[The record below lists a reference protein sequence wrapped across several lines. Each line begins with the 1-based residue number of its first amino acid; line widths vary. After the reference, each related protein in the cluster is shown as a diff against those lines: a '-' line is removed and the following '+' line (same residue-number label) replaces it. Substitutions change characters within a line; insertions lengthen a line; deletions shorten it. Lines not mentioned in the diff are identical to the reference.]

1 MKLKPI
7 IRSLYKDLLNTLV
20 IIISLAVGI
29 GCINLIILFITR
41 EITTD
46 NFQKNGSRIYLLKC
60 DNPFNKGSKMFSCR
74 LGAAEYMKE
83 NYSHVE
89 DFCRITRT
97 SVQKVLVNNETY
109 YDNPMVY
116 DVSSN
121 FFIFFTYKLLTNN
134 PTTVLESKDGIAI
147 SEELAIKYFGKP
159 LPVGQIITLLSGKT
173 KHDYTITGVFRKPSE
188 NTQFSFDMV
197 KFVNES
203 ERYAFLL
210 LKKNANPEELERIFD
225 NEKSKI
231 PNINDGTPGKYYL
244 ENLNQAYFD
253 TEQYGYLG
261 PVRDKSDL
269 WIASIIGL
277 LVLCVASFNYL
288 GLINNKL
295 SEKAKDFNIRR
306 INGGLKIR
314 LMTEFMV
321 EILIVFVIALAMSFE
336 FISWIIPLFNELTN
350 SDVKLSHFL
359 QPDNLLIM
367 SCVIVFLL
375 FLTIMISFI
384 RITRIVISSNLKEP
398 PWNLKKSLQIPVFN
412 IFQLTVTIC
421 LLICSLIIVKQMN
434 FITNKNIGLDK
445 EVIEIKLPTQYKD
458 KASVFKEEI
467 LKNPS
472 ADLVSITSA
481 SPLLEHWMVLYHYT
495 ENGEDKQYTPS
506 IFNGDENFINTLGIK
521 ILDGRNFSGNIASD
535 KNNCII
541 NESFTGK
548 FPGQNLIGSKLP
560 GDNNLT
566 IIGIVKDFNYSGLK
580 DKIDPGVIIFDK
592 TGSHLLVK
600 PSAGQYIKLKQAIA
614 ETWQKIIPD
623 YPLNIESVNE
633 RYKWYHR
640 GNSNFIKLIGSCC
653 FISLFLSMIG
663 LFAISFN
670 SSKKRSKEIGIRK
683 INGAT
688 VSEVIILI
696 NKDFVKWIA
705 IAFVLATPIG
715 LITMYKWLQNFAY
728 KTELSWWIFALAG
741 IIALGIALLTV
752 SWQSWRAA
760 TRNPVEALRYE

>member
-1 MKLKPI
+1 
-7 IRSLYKDLLNTLV
+7 
-20 IIISLAVGI
+20 
-29 GCINLIILFITR
+29 
-41 EITTD
+41 
-46 NFQKNGSRIYLLKC
+46 
-60 DNPFNKGSKMFSCR
+60 
-74 LGAAEYMKE
+74 
-83 NYSHVE
+83 
-89 DFCRITRT
+89 
-97 SVQKVLVNNETY
+97 
-109 YDNPMVY
+109 
-116 DVSSN
+116 
-121 FFIFFTYKLLTNN
+121 
-134 PTTVLESKDGIAI
+134 
-147 SEELAIKYFGKP
+147 
-159 LPVGQIITLLSGKT
+159 
-173 KHDYTITGVFRKPSE
+173 
-188 NTQFSFDMV
+188 
-197 KFVNES
+197 
-203 ERYAFLL
+203 
-210 LKKNANPEELERIFD
+210 
-225 NEKSKI
+225 
-231 PNINDGTPGKYYL
+231 
-244 ENLNQAYFD
+244 
-253 TEQYGYLG
+253 
-261 PVRDKSDL
+261 
-269 WIASIIGL
+269 
-277 LVLCVASFNYL
+277 
-288 GLINNKL
+288 
-295 SEKAKDFNIRR
+295 
-306 INGGLKIR
+306 
-314 LMTEFMV
+314 
-321 EILIVFVIALAMSFE
+321 
-336 FISWIIPLFNELTN
+336 
-350 SDVKLSHFL
+350 
-359 QPDNLLIM
+359 
-367 SCVIVFLL
+367 
-375 FLTIMISFI
+375 
-384 RITRIVISSNLKEP
+384 VISSNLKEP

-688 VSEVIILI
+688 VSEVIILL